1 MSDIV
6 KFEGEQNTPATGI
19 YSSVTAETRDEK
31 LAVFDAVSNSES
43 LEDMVGKA
51 IDVENIIIQPVEMND
66 EKTGEV
72 RDANRIVLITD
83 EGKAYG
89 CVSSGVETSIK
100 NLFAIVGSAPWVPAI
115 RFEVTKKQGR
125 NGYKFMTLNHV
136 AS

>member
-1 MSDIV
+1 MANIV
-6 KFEGEQNTPATGI
+6 KFEDEQGTPATGI

-43 LEDMVGKA
+43 LEDMVGKT
-51 IDVENIIIQPVEMND
+51 IDVENIIIQPVEMCD

-72 RDANRIVLITD
+72 REANRIVLITD

-100 NLFAIVGSAPWVPAI
+100 NLFAIVGPAPWTPAI